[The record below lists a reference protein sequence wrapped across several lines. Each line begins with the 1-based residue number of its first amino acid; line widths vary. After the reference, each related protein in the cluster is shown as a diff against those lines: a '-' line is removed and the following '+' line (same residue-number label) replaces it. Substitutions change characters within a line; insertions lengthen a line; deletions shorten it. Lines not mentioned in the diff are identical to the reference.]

1 MKKSTSIIFIVL
13 CLVLCLI
20 PSLGMLFFPTT
31 QTTENKP
38 MAPAPKLLTEDGAFN
53 KSFIQDFESYVT
65 EHMALRNQLVYMDAR
80 IQTSLFQ
87 ESNVSGVISGTDG
100 WLYYSSTLDDFL
112 GKNIL
117 TDRQLYNLAN
127 NFSVIQDYALERD
140 MDFVLT
146 LPPNKNT
153 LYPENMPYY
162 KSHIVDPD
170 HSAKLLAP
178 YLQAQGVHYVDLF
191 TMFEQQD
198 EVLYLLRDSHW
209 NMKGACLAY
218 NAILDSAG
226 IPHRDYSDIS
236 PKLVKNENGDL
247 NKMLYSFYGELEE
260 NYDYGLTQDYTFEKE
275 GATVEDGWIVTH
287 NPEATGT
294 LLMFR
299 DSFANTLIP
308 FFSNEFATACYS
320 KGIPNAMER
329 FVETYAPDC
338 VVVEKVERN
347 ITDYLEN
354 PPILTPPLATLPEH
368 LTISKTET
376 TAAVEVSMNDVNY
389 YKFTGTVDPERL
401 EPDSQILVS
410 VNDTVYRAYL
420 TGENDYLLYLKK
432 AEFSLAETD
441 IKIYIIN
448 KDNCILAL
456 SSTVSLP
463 QE

>member
-1 MKKSTSIIFIVL
+1 M
-13 CLVLCLI
+13 
-20 PSLGMLFFPTT
+20 
-31 QTTENKP
+31 
-38 MAPAPKLLTEDGAFN
+38 
-53 KSFIQDFESYVT
+53 
-65 EHMALRNQLVYMDAR
+65 
-80 IQTSLFQ
+80 
-87 ESNVSGVISGTDG
+87 
-100 WLYYSSTLDDFL
+100 
-112 GKNIL
+112 
-117 TDRQLYNLAN
+117 
-127 NFSVIQDYALERD
+127 
-140 MDFVLT
+140 
-146 LPPNKNT
+146 
-153 LYPENMPYY
+153 
-162 KSHIVDPD
+162 
-170 HSAKLLAP
+170 
-178 YLQAQGVHYVDLF
+178 
-191 TMFEQQD
+191 
-198 EVLYLLRDSHW
+198 
-209 NMKGACLAY
+209 
-218 NAILDSAG
+218 
-226 IPHRDYSDIS
+226 
-236 PKLVKNENGDL
+236 
-247 NKMLYSFYGELEE
+247 
-260 NYDYGLTQDYTFEKE
+260 
-275 GATVEDGWIVTH
+275 
-287 NPEATGT
+287 
-294 LLMFR
+294 
-299 DSFANTLIP
+299 IP

-401 EPDSQILVS
+401 APDSQILVS
-410 VNDTVYRAYL
+410 VNDTVYRAYQ